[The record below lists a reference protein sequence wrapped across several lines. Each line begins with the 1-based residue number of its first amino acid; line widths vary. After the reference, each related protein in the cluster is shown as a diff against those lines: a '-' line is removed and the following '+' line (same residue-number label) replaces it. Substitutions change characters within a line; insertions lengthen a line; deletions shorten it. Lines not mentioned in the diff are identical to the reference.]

1 MKNLERAYDEGLIM
15 RVVKEAAERRNEI
28 LDAAEVLFV
37 TKGYDKTSTNDIL
50 DKVQIARG
58 TLYYH
63 FKSKED
69 ILNAMIDR
77 INSSLFAKAEAIAK
91 DSSVSV
97 IERIVLTIT
106 SLRVNTDIGNEIITQ
121 VHKPQNALLHQK
133 MQKSLVDG
141 ILPILVGLVEEGNAK
156 GIFNAKFPKETTEML
171 VLYSTIAFD
180 DDYDESPESVQKRI
194 TAFLYNVERL
204 LGAKE
209 GSVQSVMMKLF
220 N

>member
-1 MKNLERAYDEGLIM
+1 M

-97 IERIVLTIT
+97 IERIVMTIT

-133 MQKSLVDG
+133 MQQSLVAG
-141 ILPILVGLVEEGNAK
+141 ILPILVGLVEEGNAQ
-156 GIFNAKFPKETTEML
+156 GIFNVKFPKETTEML

>member
-1 MKNLERAYDEGLIM
+1 M

-28 LDAAEVLFV
+28 LDAAEELFV

-50 DKVQIARG
+50 DKVKIARG

-77 INSSLFAKAEAIAK
+77 INSSLIARAEAVAK
-91 DSSVSV
+91 DKSVPIV
-97 IERIVLTIT
+97 ERIVMTIS
-106 SLRVNTDIGNEIITQ
+106 SLRVNTDIGNEIITL
-121 VHKPQNALLHQK
+121 VHKPQNALMHQK
-133 MQKSLVDG
+133 MQNSLVEG
-141 ILPILVGLVEEGNAK
+141 VLPILTDLVNEGNK
-156 GIFNAKFPKETTEML
+156 EGIFDVKYPKETTEML
-171 VLYSTIAFD
+171 ILYSTIAFD
-180 DDYDESPESVQKRI
+180 DDYDESPESSKKRI
-194 TAFLYNVERL
+194 IAFLINTERL

-209 GSVQSVMMKLF
+209 GSLQKTMMKLF

>member
-1 MKNLERAYDEGLIM
+1 M

-28 LDAAEVLFV
+28 LDAAEELFV

-50 DKVQIARG
+50 DKVKIARG

-77 INSSLFAKAEAIAK
+77 INSSLIARAEAVAK
-91 DSSVSV
+91 DKSVPIV
-97 IERIVLTIT
+97 ERIVMTIS
-106 SLRVNTDIGNEIITQ
+106 SLRVNTDIGNEIITL
-121 VHKPQNALLHQK
+121 VHKPQNALMHQK
-133 MQKSLVDG
+133 MQKSLVEG
-141 ILPILVGLVEEGNAK
+141 VLPILTDLVNEGNK
-156 GIFNAKFPKETTEML
+156 EGIFDVKYPKETTEML
-171 VLYSTIAFD
+171 ILYSTIAFD
-180 DDYDESPESVQKRI
+180 DDYDESPESSKKRI
-194 TAFLYNVERL
+194 IAFLINTERL

-209 GSVQSVMMKLF
+209 GSLQKTMMKLF

>member
-1 MKNLERAYDEGLIM
+1 M

-28 LDAAEVLFV
+28 LDAAEELFV

-50 DKVQIARG
+50 DKVKIARG

-77 INSSLFAKAEAIAK
+77 INSALIARAEAVAK
-91 DSSVSV
+91 DKSVPIV
-97 IERIVLTIT
+97 ERIVMTIS
-106 SLRVNTDIGNEIITQ
+106 SLRVNTDIGNEIITL
-121 VHKPQNALLHQK
+121 VHKPQNALMHQK
-133 MQKSLVDG
+133 MQKSLVEG
-141 ILPILVGLVEEGNAK
+141 VLPILTDLVNEGNK
-156 GIFNAKFPKETTEML
+156 EGIFDVKYPKETTEML
-171 VLYSTIAFD
+171 ILYSTIAFD
-180 DDYDESPESVQKRI
+180 DDYDESLESSKKRI
-194 TAFLYNVERL
+194 IAFLINTERL

-209 GSVQSVMMKLF
+209 GSLQKAMMKLF

>member
-1 MKNLERAYDEGLIM
+1 M

-28 LDAAEVLFV
+28 LDAAEELFV

-50 DKVQIARG
+50 DKVKIARG

-77 INSSLFAKAEAIAK
+77 INSSLIARAEAVAK
-91 DSSVSV
+91 DKSVPIV
-97 IERIVLTIT
+97 ERIVMTIS
-106 SLRVNTDIGNEIITQ
+106 SLRVNTDIGNEIITL
-121 VHKPQNALLHQK
+121 VHKPQNALMHQK
-133 MQKSLVDG
+133 MQKSLVEG
-141 ILPILVGLVEEGNAK
+141 VLPILTDLVNEGNK
-156 GIFNAKFPKETTEML
+156 EGIFDVKYPKETTEML
-171 VLYSTIAFD
+171 ILYSTIAFD
-180 DDYDESPESVQKRI
+180 DDYDESPESSKKRI
-194 TAFLYNVERL
+194 IAFLINTERL

-209 GSVQSVMMKLF
+209 GRLQKAMMKLF

>member
-1 MKNLERAYDEGLIM
+1 M

-28 LDAAEVLFV
+28 LDAAEELFV

-50 DKVQIARG
+50 DKVKIARG

-77 INSSLFAKAEAIAK
+77 INSSLIARAEAVAK
-91 DSSVSV
+91 DKSVPIV
-97 IERIVLTIT
+97 ERIVMTIS
-106 SLRVNTDIGNEIITQ
+106 SLRVNTDIGNEIITL
-121 VHKPQNALLHQK
+121 VHKPQNALMHQK
-133 MQKSLVDG
+133 MQKSLVEG
-141 ILPILVGLVEEGNAK
+141 VLPILTDLVNEGNK
-156 GIFNAKFPKETTEML
+156 EGIFDVKYPKETTEML
-171 VLYSTIAFD
+171 MLYSTIAFD
-180 DDYDESPESVQKRI
+180 DDYDESPESSKKRI
-194 TAFLYNVERL
+194 IAFLINTERL

-209 GSVQSVMMKLF
+209 GSLQKAMMKLF

>member
-1 MKNLERAYDEGLIM
+1 M

-28 LDAAEVLFV
+28 LDAAEELFV

-50 DKVQIARG
+50 DKVKIARG

-77 INSSLFAKAEAIAK
+77 INSSLIARAEAVAK
-91 DSSVSV
+91 DKSVPIV
-97 IERIVLTIT
+97 ERIVMTIS
-106 SLRVNTDIGNEIITQ
+106 SLRVNTDIGNEIITL
-121 VHKPQNALLHQK
+121 VHKPQNALMHQK
-133 MQKSLVDG
+133 MQKSLVEG
-141 ILPILVGLVEEGNAK
+141 VLPILTDLVNEGNK
-156 GIFNAKFPKETTEML
+156 EGIFDVKYPKETTEML
-171 VLYSTIAFD
+171 ILYSTIAFD
-180 DDYDESPESVQKRI
+180 DDYDESPESSKKRI
-194 TAFLYNVERL
+194 IAFLINTERL

-209 GSVQSVMMKLF
+209 GNLQKAMMKLF

>member
-1 MKNLERAYDEGLIM
+1 M

-97 IERIVLTIT
+97 IERIVMTIT

-141 ILPILVGLVEEGNAK
+141 ILPILVKLVEEGNAQ

-180 DDYDESPESVQKRI
+180 DDYDESPESVQMRI

>member
-1 MKNLERAYDEGLIM
+1 M

-28 LDAAEVLFV
+28 LDAAEELFV

-50 DKVQIARG
+50 DKVKIARG

-77 INSSLFAKAEAIAK
+77 INSSLIARAEAVAK
-91 DSSVSV
+91 DKSVPIV
-97 IERIVLTIT
+97 ERIVMTIT
-106 SLRVNTDIGNEIITQ
+106 SLRVNTDIGNEIITL
-121 VHKPQNALLHQK
+121 VHKPQNALMHQK
-133 MQKSLVDG
+133 MQKSLVEG
-141 ILPILVGLVEEGNAK
+141 VLPILTDLVNEGNK
-156 GIFNAKFPKETTEML
+156 EGIFDVKYPKETTEML
-171 VLYSTIAFD
+171 ILYSTIAFD
-180 DDYDESPESVQKRI
+180 DDYDESPESSKKRI
-194 TAFLYNVERL
+194 IAFLINTERL

-209 GSVQSVMMKLF
+209 GSLQKTMMKLF

>member
-1 MKNLERAYDEGLIM
+1 M

-97 IERIVLTIT
+97 IERIFLTIT
-106 SLRVNTDIGNEIITQ
+106 SLRVNTDIGIEIITQ

-141 ILPILVGLVEEGNAK
+141 ILPILVGLVEEGNAQ

-180 DDYDESPESVQKRI
+180 DDYDESPESVQMRI

>member
-1 MKNLERAYDEGLIM
+1 M

-28 LDAAEVLFV
+28 LDAAEELFV

-50 DKVQIARG
+50 DKVKIARG

-77 INSSLFAKAEAIAK
+77 INSSLIARAEAVAK
-91 DSSVSV
+91 DKSVPIV
-97 IERIVLTIT
+97 ERIVMTIS
-106 SLRVNTDIGNEIITQ
+106 SLRVNTDIGNEIITL
-121 VHKPQNALLHQK
+121 VHKPQNALMHQK
-133 MQKSLVDG
+133 MQKSLVEG
-141 ILPILVGLVEEGNAK
+141 VLPIVTDLVNEGNK
-156 GIFNAKFPKETTEML
+156 EGIFDVKYPKETTEML
-171 VLYSTIAFD
+171 ILYSTIAFD
-180 DDYDESPESVQKRI
+180 DDYDESPESSKKRI
-194 TAFLYNVERL
+194 IAFLINTERL

-209 GSVQSVMMKLF
+209 GSLQKAMMKLF

>member
-1 MKNLERAYDEGLIM
+1 M

-97 IERIVLTIT
+97 IERIVMTIT

-133 MQKSLVDG
+133 MQQSLVAG
-141 ILPILVGLVEEGNAK
+141 ILPILVGLVEEGNAQ
-156 GIFNAKFPKETTEML
+156 GIFNVKFPKETTEML

-194 TAFLYNVERL
+194 TAFL
-204 LGAKE
+204 
-209 GSVQSVMMKLF
+209 
-220 N
+220 

>member
-1 MKNLERAYDEGLIM
+1 M

-28 LDAAEVLFV
+28 LDAAEELFV

-50 DKVQIARG
+50 DKVKIARG

-77 INSSLFAKAEAIAK
+77 INSSLIARAEAVAK
-91 DSSVSV
+91 DKSVPIV
-97 IERIVLTIT
+97 ERIVMTIS
-106 SLRVNTDIGNEIITQ
+106 SLRVNTDIGNEIITL
-121 VHKPQNALLHQK
+121 VHKPQNALMHQK
-133 MQKSLVDG
+133 MQKSLVEG
-141 ILPILVGLVEEGNAK
+141 VLPILTDLVNEGNK
-156 GIFNAKFPKETTEML
+156 EGIFDVKYPKETTEML
-171 VLYSTIAFD
+171 ILYSTIAFD
-180 DDYDESPESVQKRI
+180 DDYDESPESSKKRI
-194 TAFLYNVERL
+194 IAFLINTERL

-209 GSVQSVMMKLF
+209 GSLQKAMIKLF

>member
-1 MKNLERAYDEGLIM
+1 M

-28 LDAAEVLFV
+28 LDAAEELFV

-50 DKVQIARG
+50 DKVKIARG

-77 INSSLFAKAEAIAK
+77 INSSLIARAGAVAK
-91 DSSVSV
+91 DKNVPIV
-97 IERIVLTIT
+97 ERIVMTIS
-106 SLRVNTDIGNEIITQ
+106 SLRVNTDIGNEIITL
-121 VHKPQNALLHQK
+121 VHKPQNALMHQK
-133 MQKSLVDG
+133 MQKSLVEG
-141 ILPILVGLVEEGNAK
+141 VLPIITDLVNEGNK
-156 GIFNAKFPKETTEML
+156 EGIFDVKYPKETTEML
-171 VLYSTIAFD
+171 ILYSTIAFD
-180 DDYDESPESVQKRI
+180 DDYDESPESSKKRI
-194 TAFLYNVERL
+194 IAFLINTERL

-209 GSVQSVMMKLF
+209 GSLKKAMMKLF

>member
-1 MKNLERAYDEGLIM
+1 M

-28 LDAAEVLFV
+28 LDAAEELFV

-50 DKVQIARG
+50 DKVKIARG

-77 INSSLFAKAEAIAK
+77 INSSLIARAEAVAK
-91 DSSVSV
+91 DNNVPIV
-97 IERIVLTIT
+97 ERIVMTIS
-106 SLRVNTDIGNEIITQ
+106 SLRVNTDIGNEIITL
-121 VHKPQNALLHQK
+121 VHKPQNALMHQK
-133 MQKSLVDG
+133 MQKSLVEG
-141 ILPILVGLVEEGNAK
+141 VLPILTDLVNEGNK
-156 GIFNAKFPKETTEML
+156 EGIFDVKYPKETTEML
-171 VLYSTIAFD
+171 ILYSTIAFD
-180 DDYDESPESVQKRI
+180 DDYDESPESSKKRI
-194 TAFLYNVERL
+194 IAFLINTERL

-209 GSVQSVMMKLF
+209 GSLQKTMMKLF

>member
-1 MKNLERAYDEGLIM
+1 M

-28 LDAAEVLFV
+28 LDAAEELFV

-50 DKVQIARG
+50 DKVKIARG

-77 INSSLFAKAEAIAK
+77 INSSLIARAEAVAK
-91 DSSVSV
+91 DKSVPIV
-97 IERIVLTIT
+97 ERIVMTIT
-106 SLRVNTDIGNEIITQ
+106 SLRVNTDIGNEIITL
-121 VHKPQNALLHQK
+121 VHKPQNALMHQK
-133 MQKSLVDG
+133 MQKSLVEG
-141 ILPILVGLVEEGNAK
+141 VLPILTDLVNEGNK
-156 GIFNAKFPKETTEML
+156 EGIFDVKYPKETTEML
-171 VLYSTIAFD
+171 ILYSTIAFD
-180 DDYDESPESVQKRI
+180 DDYDESPESSKKRI
-194 TAFLYNVERL
+194 IAFLINTERL

-209 GSVQSVMMKLF
+209 GSLQKAMIKLF

>member
-1 MKNLERAYDEGLIM
+1 MIM

-28 LDAAEVLFV
+28 LDAAEELFV

-50 DKVQIARG
+50 DKVKIARG

-77 INSSLFAKAEAIAK
+77 INSSLIARAGAVAK
-91 DSSVSV
+91 DKSVPIV
-97 IERIVLTIT
+97 ERIVMTIT
-106 SLRVNTDIGNEIITQ
+106 SLRVNTDIGNEIITL
-121 VHKPQNALLHQK
+121 VHKPQNALMHQK
-133 MQKSLVDG
+133 MQKSLVEG
-141 ILPILVGLVEEGNAK
+141 VLPILTDLVNEGNK
-156 GIFNAKFPKETTEML
+156 EGIFDVKYPKETTEML
-171 VLYSTIAFD
+171 ILYSTIAFD
-180 DDYDESPESVQKRI
+180 DDYDESLESSKKRI
-194 TAFLYNVERL
+194 IAFLINTERL

-209 GSVQSVMMKLF
+209 GSLQKTMMKLF

>member
-1 MKNLERAYDEGLIM
+1 M

-28 LDAAEVLFV
+28 LDAAEELFV

-50 DKVQIARG
+50 DKVKIARG

-77 INSSLFAKAEAIAK
+77 INSSLIARAEAVAK
-91 DSSVSV
+91 DKSVPIV
-97 IERIVLTIT
+97 ERIVMAIS
-106 SLRVNTDIGNEIITQ
+106 SLRVNTDIGNEIITL
-121 VHKPQNALLHQK
+121 VHKPQNALMHQK
-133 MQKSLVDG
+133 MQKSLVEG
-141 ILPILVGLVEEGNAK
+141 VLPILTDLVNEGNK
-156 GIFNAKFPKETTEML
+156 EGIFDVKYPKETTEML
-171 VLYSTIAFD
+171 ILYSTIAFD
-180 DDYDESPESVQKRI
+180 DDYDESPESSKKRI
-194 TAFLYNVERL
+194 IAFLINTERL

-209 GSVQSVMMKLF
+209 GSLQKTMMKLF

>member
-1 MKNLERAYDEGLIM
+1 M

-97 IERIVLTIT
+97 IERIVMTIT
-106 SLRVNTDIGNEIITQ
+106 SLRVNTDIGNDIITQ

-133 MQKSLVDG
+133 MQQSLVAG
-141 ILPILVGLVEEGNAK
+141 ILPILVGLVEEGNAQ
-156 GIFNAKFPKETTEML
+156 GIFNVKFPKETTEML

>member
-1 MKNLERAYDEGLIM
+1 M

-28 LDAAEVLFV
+28 LDAAEELFV

-50 DKVQIARG
+50 DKVKIARG

-77 INSSLFAKAEAIAK
+77 INSSLISRAEAVAK
-91 DSSVSV
+91 DKSVPIV
-97 IERIVLTIT
+97 ERIVMTIS
-106 SLRVNTDIGNEIITQ
+106 SLRVNTDIGNEIITL
-121 VHKPQNALLHQK
+121 VHKPQNALMHQK
-133 MQKSLVDG
+133 MQKSLVEG
-141 ILPILVGLVEEGNAK
+141 VLPILTDLVNEGNK
-156 GIFNAKFPKETTEML
+156 EGIFDVKYPKETTEML
-171 VLYSTIAFD
+171 ILYSTIAFD
-180 DDYDESPESVQKRI
+180 DDYDESPESSKKRI
-194 TAFLYNVERL
+194 IAFLINTERL

-209 GSVQSVMMKLF
+209 GSLQKAMMKLF